1 MTLAWAVRRAIR
13 IVFIQPGQPQQN
25 ADVERYNRTARYDW
39 LAHHLFETLDEIQ
52 DFASRWWWAYDH
64 DRPNM
69 ALGGIT
75 PKQKL
80 VFAAQPLL
88 FARSKNGGYW
98 LFTPRKSD
106 EICLLVALK
115 PWAGDRLQPLP
126 CQLERH
132 SDRPLREMP
141 GLVVACPSVKAQTG

>member
-1 MTLAWAVRRAIR
+1 MTLAWAARRAIR

-88 FARSKNGGYW
+88 FARSKNRG
-98 LFTPRKSD
+98 
-106 EICLLVALK
+106 LLVV
-115 PWAGDRLQPLP
+115 
-126 CQLERH
+126 H
-132 SDRPLREMP
+132 S
-141 GLVVACPSVKAQTG
+141 S